1 MSFFGN
7 AIPAACTFT
16 ANNRSADSDIG
27 RTAMQTCL
35 KPHQVRE
42 EKEMKE
48 KRTLSEDLARN
59 TLDDIPQAKE
69 DAKDI
74 VGLVKSSGRVT
85 GYQLSDGSA
94 VSKEDGIEMAK
105 NGEIKNVGIAHR
117 RDSEYLKSLPDGEE
131 GNNLGNLP
139 SVSQGRIDS
148 DSLS

>member
-1 MSFFGN
+1 
-7 AIPAACTFT
+7 
-16 ANNRSADSDIG
+16 
-27 RTAMQTCL
+27 
-35 KPHQVRE
+35 
-42 EKEMKE
+42 MKE

-74 VGLVKSSGRVT
+74 VGLVKSSGRIT